1 MNSKHNQVS
10 SVNVDKAVDIGTTQ
24 MKEFEEKFPDGFY
37 ETISLN
43 VETMAITKK
52 SFKVGDSKVYNTELI
67 YSRVIGLQASSR
79 EVSINEVMSR
89 ELSPIPTALF
99 NDSGDMRISKS
110 KSTLKSLTKVDVLV
124 RHAAQEAK
132 CTVIDGCALL

>member
-37 ETISLN
+37 ETISLK

-67 YSRVIGLQASSR
+67 YSRVI
-79 EVSINEVMSR
+79 
-89 ELSPIPTALF
+89 
-99 NDSGDMRISKS
+99 
-110 KSTLKSLTKVDVLV
+110 
-124 RHAAQEAK
+124 
-132 CTVIDGCALL
+132 